1 MKNKNPSE
9 REITDDSAHLET
21 YHRIQFSAAAISDME
36 QVPDSGAHTAAT
48 AGAGLNIARHLDSLL
63 LVSSRGQRS
72 PGPVPPVPDEGH
84 QGLLL
89 LRCVL
94 HGDTH
99 T

>member
-1 MKNKNPSE
+1 M
-9 REITDDSAHLET
+9 ITDDSAHLET
-21 YHRIQFSAAAISDME
+21 YHRIELSAAAIPDME
-36 QVPDSGAHTAAT
+36 QVPDSSANTAAT
-48 AGAGLNIARHLDSLL
+48 AGAGLNITRHLNSLL

>member
-1 MKNKNPSE
+1 M
-9 REITDDSAHLET
+9 ITNYSAHLET
-21 YHRIQFSAAAISDME
+21 YHRIELSAAAISDME

>member
-1 MKNKNPSE
+1 M
-9 REITDDSAHLET
+9 ITDDSAHLET
-21 YHRIQFSAAAISDME
+21 YHRIELSAAAISDME